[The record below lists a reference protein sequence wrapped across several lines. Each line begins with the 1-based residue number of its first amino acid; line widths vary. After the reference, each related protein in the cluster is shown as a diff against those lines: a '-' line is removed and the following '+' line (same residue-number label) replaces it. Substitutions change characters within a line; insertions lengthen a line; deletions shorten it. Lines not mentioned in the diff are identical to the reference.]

1 MTRNEIEGIIIDHGY
16 PMQSILEAAWII
28 EELVSIG
35 GTVKL
40 GIGGDSGQGGK
51 PDPARILDLAYSLT
65 RHIRDHEHHKLRQ
78 WVKTH
83 HIEPHDWPRVA
94 LAFWLRV
101 PERAAR
107 DMAKVTGGVV

>member
-1 MTRNEIEGIIIDHGY
+1 MTHTEIEGIIVDHGY

-28 EELVSIG
+28 EESVTIG
-35 GTVKL
+35 GGSGSGSGPG
-40 GIGGDSGQGGK
+40 GI
-51 PDPARILDLAYSLT
+51 PDPAHLLDRAISLT
-65 RHIRDHEHHKLRQ
+65 RHIRDHEHHGLRQ

-83 HIEPHDWPRVA
+83 HLEPRHWPRVA
-94 LAFWLRV
+94 IAFWGRV